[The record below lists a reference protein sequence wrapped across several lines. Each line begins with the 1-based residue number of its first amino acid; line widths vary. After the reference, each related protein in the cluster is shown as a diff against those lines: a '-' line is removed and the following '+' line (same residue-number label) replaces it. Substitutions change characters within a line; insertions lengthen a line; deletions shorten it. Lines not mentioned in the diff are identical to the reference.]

1 MSQTNRLNLQ
11 QQASKSNRKRSKL
24 YAVKIW
30 HNRANNPKQKYA
42 ANTKEKKVRKYYQIT
57 ISDSNQLSKF
67 MHQIGFSIS
76 HKSEKLNSII
86 KDSNT
91 NVDTIKCAEKLRIC
105 RESMGADRTQIAEHK
120 QSLKAYED
128 EKYMPSRDKLREFT
142 EKLGK
147 QLDKLRNLKNKVEKK
162 PSIKAIEGLIDESDS
177 LERYKRN
184 SRILALRQTISR
196 IQAI

>member
-1 MSQTNRLNLQ
+1 MLLRFGIIGRTTQ
-11 QQASKSNRKRSKL
+11 
-24 YAVKIW
+24 
-30 HNRANNPKQKYA
+30 KQKYA

-162 PSIKAIEGLIDESDS
+162 PSIKAIEGLIDESEILWKDINETLGYS
-177 LERYKRN
+177 RSDKRFLEYKQYIKKIRKN
-184 SRILALRQTISR
+184 
-196 IQAI
+196 